1 MVVYPRLSRF
11 VGRCSPVSARF
22 ILTVLLIAF
31 CLSFVFLVF
40 PTPADEAADL
50 AFIRKANPITTPKP
64 QEAVRFN
71 LQETS
76 ELKLAAAGLIRLY
89 QKFISSQDGPA
100 CNFVPSCSRFGMG
113 CIQEYGMLRGLLL
126 TSDRLLRCNGS
137 ESSHHYKDETT
148 GKYIDP
154 VSDYAD
160 W

>member
-1 MVVYPRLSRF
+1 MVAYPRLSRF
-11 VGRCSPVSARF
+11 VGRCSPVSARS
-22 ILTVLLIAF
+22 ILTVLHIAF

-50 AFIRKANPITTPKP
+50 AFIRKVNPITTPKP
-64 QEAVRFN
+64 PEAVSFN

-76 ELKLAAAGLIRLY
+76 ELKLASAGLIRLY

-100 CNFVPSCSRFGMG
+100 CNFVPSCSRFGTA
-113 CIQEYGMLRGLLL
+113 CIHEYGMLRGLLL

-137 ESSHHYKDETT
+137 VPRHYYKDESTA
-148 GKYIDP
+148 KYLDP
-154 VSDYAD
+154 VSDYTN

>member
-1 MVVYPRLSRF
+1 MVAYSRLSRF
-11 VGRCSPVSARF
+11 IGRGSCVSVRAF
-22 ILTVLLIAF
+22 LIVLLIAF
-31 CLSFVFLVF
+31 CLSSIILVF

-50 AFIRKANPITTPKP
+50 AFIRNANPITTPKA
-64 QEAVRFN
+64 QEAVGFN

-76 ELKLAAAGLIRLY
+76 ELKLASAGLIRLY
-89 QKFISSQDGPA
+89 QKFISNQDGPA

-113 CIQEYGMLRGLLL
+113 CIQEFGMLRGLLL

-154 VSDYAD
+154 VLDYAD